1 MYAAQTVQS
10 SQKTKK
16 NKTIYYCQ
24 FYDVCGRRMTAVST
38 GQNSKSTAEAWAYEQ
53 LKAGHLPLQR

>member
-16 NKTIYYCQ
+16 NKTIYYWQ

-38 GQNSKSTAEAWAYEQ
+38 GQNSKSAAEAWAYEQ
-53 LKAGHLPLQR
+53 LKAGHLSLRR